1 MRKLAVMVM
10 SFVAAVML
18 GGAAALAAVMPARAA
33 DVTGTEAVEAMFE
46 TENTATFSTFGG
58 KNNIVVTQEDNTLV
72 TAATKVEDE
81 THNQTTTITY
91 NNPIYIGDNSDEVPF
106 FSYSVYGQDS
116 SKRDFDALIV
126 TLTDAED
133 ETNQV
138 SVLVGFWCPTN
149 VGGDYSLVYAKGT
162 GQSYKGY
169 HYTSA
174 SKAMAA
180 PVEQGTMLYKK
191 AEASV
196 QDTWSLYYDNETKR
210 VLVDGGWASYAD
222 RNGSYQNDSG
232 ATLTTVRDLTDT
244 TTSGADSVAY
254 TAGMETA

>member
-1 MRKLAVMVM
+1 MRKLAVAIM
-10 SFVAAVML
+10 SLMAAAML
-18 GGAAALAAVMPARAA
+18 GGAAALAAVTPARAA
-33 DVTGTEAVEAMFE
+33 DATDIAAVEALFE

-91 NNPIYIGDNSDEVPF
+91 KNPIYIGDNSDEVPF

-138 SVLVGFWCPTN
+138 SVLVGFWNGNQPTN
-149 VGGDYSLVYAKGT
+149 WSTVYAKGT

-169 HYTSA
+169 HYTNA
-174 SKAMAA
+174 TSKAMAG
-180 PVEQGTMLYKK
+180 PTEQGTILEGRV
-191 AEASV
+191 EASV
-196 QDTWSLYYDNETKR
+196 ATTWSLYYDNETKQ
-210 VLVDGGWASYAD
+210 VLVDGGWSSYAD
-222 RNGSYQNDSG
+222 RNGSYKNDSG
-232 ATLTTVRDLTDT
+232 ATLTPVDRK
-244 TTSGADSVAY
+244 SVV
-254 TAGMETA
+254 